1 MRFSHFIKYN
11 AVPEWESHY
20 MDYNGL
26 KDLIYTLQTDNINL
40 NNNDLNGSNTLSSSS
55 NNNNNNNEKANT
67 SGKLSKLKNK
77 FFSNQNSKKPNSD
90 NNNNNSNHSS
100 TTRAGNNYVIAD
112 DEESQFDIE
121 KKTYRNSDKLDVE
134 NDNGPNVGI
143 VSEADNEQVLEKTF
157 ELEDFN
163 PHDSSNDLT
172 LHHPSTTNKQAKKN
186 KRLNPLQKYK
196 FWDSNS
202 DNNDNNTLYSSS
214 TTTTAAAA
222 ALTKDF
228 NTYDTFVDEL
238 TLEKLKV
245 DDFYKRT
252 ELKFYNKF
260 DNLVHDLEKQN
271 ILSSSQQTTAQS
283 LDNVELSSITP
294 SKGNDNNHNNSGFS
308 NVFADNNQIT
318 EEEEEEEEDEDD
330 ILDNDEFTDIPENTA
345 LLHYSQFNVEKQKQS
360 ILKQSI
366 VNLYIDLSQLKSF
379 IELNKMGFSKITKK
393 ADKVLKLN
401 IKAELIQTGKFYKDT
416 YIFQKDTFTT
426 LSEKI
431 SELITF
437 YSIITNQTSDVLE
450 AKEELKS
457 ALHDHIVWE
466 RSNTWKDMLGLIS
479 HEAPL
484 VSDLQKDDEN
494 ISLTG
499 KLQLEYFTFP
509 LPYSINLKFTT
520 IENVLIPKLFFTW
533 KAFKIAFIITV
544 TGILLGIKTFNDP
557 AQHRCMA
564 LVECVAFLW
573 ASEALPLHITAFL
586 VPLLVVLFRV
596 LKNSETGEVLTAAK
610 ASSTVLSSMWT
621 STVII
626 LLAGFT
632 LGEVL
637 SQYNI
642 AKVVAS
648 WLLAAAGT
656 KPRNVLLIAMAVV
669 FFLSMWI
676 SNVAAPVLTYSL
688 LKQVLDTLEADQPF
702 GKALV
707 LGVAIA
713 ANIGGMSS
721 PISSPQNIISMQY
734 LKPFNIGWGQFFA
747 VALPTGIIA
756 TLICWLLLI
765 STFKINKTKV
775 ERFVPIRTRF
785 TLKQWFIIVITVGT
799 ILLWCVES
807 QIESAFGSSGIIAI
821 LPICI
826 FFGSGLLTTR
836 DFNSLPWSIVILA
849 MGGTALGTA
858 VSSSGLLATIAR
870 ALQRRIESDT
880 PMAVLCIFGALML
893 VVGTFVSHTVSAII
907 IIPLVQEVGDKLANP
922 KAAPTLV
929 FGCAL
934 LASAG
939 MGLASSGF
947 PNVTAISML
956 DKKGN
961 RYLDMGTFM
970 SRGVPCSLV
979 VYVCVITIG
988 YGIIISVVHTGQ

>member
-11 AVPEWESHY
+11 AVPEWQSHY

-26 KDLIYTLQTDNINL
+26 KDLIYTLQTDNIK
-40 NNNDLNGSNTLSSSS
+40 LNGDDLTESNNTNISH
-55 NNNNNNNEKANT
+55 NNNNNNNN
-67 SGKLSKLKNK
+67 GRFSKFKNK
-77 FFSNQNSKKPNSD
+77 FFSYQNSKKSSNTG
-90 NNNNNSNHSS
+90 NNNNN
-100 TTRAGNNYVIAD
+100 NNTNITVID
-112 DEESQFDIE
+112 EDEDEESQFDIE
-121 KKTYRNSDKLDVE
+121 KKNNHSI
-134 NDNGPNVGI
+134 GI
-143 VSEADNEQVLEKTF
+143 IAEGDNEHVLEKTF

-163 PHDSSNDLT
+163 AHASSNDLS
-172 LHHPSTTNKQAKKN
+172 HHQHSTTSTTDIKQSKKHKN
-186 KRLNPLQKYK
+186 HNLLQKYK

-202 DNNDNNTLYSSS
+202 DNDNNNTLYSTSTSS
-214 TTTTAAAA
+214 
-222 ALTKDF
+222 KEF
-228 NTYDTFVDEL
+228 SPYDSFVDEL

-245 DDFYKRT
+245 DDFYKRI
-252 ELKFYNKF
+252 ESKFYNKF
-260 DNLVHDLEKQN
+260 DNLVHDLEKQKV
-271 ILSSSQQTTAQS
+271 IPSSSSSFANPQPLNNLES
-283 LDNVELSSITP
+283 SSSIIP
-294 SKGNDNNHNNSGFS
+294 SKDKNISNHSDI
-308 NVFADNNQIT
+308 FADDNQV
-318 EEEEEEEEDEDD
+318 EGEDDEDDEDD
-330 ILDNDEFTDIPENTA
+330 ILEADEFTDTLENTA

-431 SELITF
+431 NELITF
-437 YSIITNQTSDVLE
+437 YSIITDQTSDLLE

-479 HEAPL
+479 HDTPL

-499 KLQLEYFTFP
+499 KLELEYFKWP
-509 LPYSINLKFTT
+509 LPHPINLKFTK
-520 IENVLIPKLFFTW
+520 IENIMIPKLFFTW
-533 KAFKIAFIITV
+533 KAFKIAFIIVV
-544 TGILLGIKTFNDP
+544 TGVLLGVKTFNDP

-564 LVECVAFLW
+564 LVECVAFSW

-596 LKNSETGEVLTAAK
+596 LKDSETGEILKAAK
-610 ASSTVLSSMWT
+610 ASSTILSSMWS
-621 STVII
+621 STIII

-642 AKVVAS
+642 AKVIAS

-656 KPRNVLLIAMAVV
+656 RPRNVLLIAMAVV

-688 LKQVLDTLEADQPF
+688 LKPVLDPLEADQPF

-734 LKPFNIGWGQFFA
+734 LKPYNIGWGQFFV

-756 TLICWLLLI
+756 MLICWLLLI
-765 STFKINKTKV
+765 TTFKINKTKV
-775 ERFVPIRTRF
+775 EKFVPIRTRF
-785 TLKQWFIIVITVGT
+785 TLKQWFIVAVTVGT

-807 QIESAFGSSGIIAI
+807 KIESAFGSSGIIAV

-826 FFGSGLLTTR
+826 FFGAGLLTTK
-836 DFNSLPWSIVILA
+836 DFNSFPWSIVILA
-849 MGGTALGTA
+849 MGGTALGNA
-858 VSSSGLLATIAR
+858 VSSSGLLATIAK
-870 ALQRRIESDT
+870 ALQRKIENDT

-907 IIPLVQEVGDKLANP
+907 IIPLVQEVGDKLANA

-988 YGIIISVVHTGQ
+988 YGIIISVVHTTS

>member
-40 NNNDLNGSNTLSSSS
+40 NSNNLNEQNASSSPNNLNNKSVDKIFDTNGKFSKIKNKFFPNQNSKRPNSDNS
-55 NNNNNNNEKANT
+55 NNNNNTASTVNRVE
-67 SGKLSKLKNK
+67 SKY
-77 FFSNQNSKKPNSD
+77 S
-90 NNNNNSNHSS
+90 
-100 TTRAGNNYVIAD
+100 IAD
-112 DEESQFDIE
+112 DEESQFNVE
-121 KKTYRNSDKLDVE
+121 KKTYRNSDKLDIE
-134 NDNGPNVGI
+134 NLNNHGVT
-143 VSEADNEQVLEKTF
+143 VLSEGDNEQVLEKTF

-163 PHDSSNDLT
+163 PHESSNDLT
-172 LHHPSTTNKQAKKN
+172 HHNPLTSNKQAKKN

-196 FWDSNS
+196 FWDSGS
-202 DNNDNNTLYSSS
+202 DNDNNTLYSTTTS
-214 TTTTAAAA
+214 TT
-222 ALTKDF
+222 LTKDF
-228 NTYDTFVDEL
+228 NPYDTFVDEL

-252 ELKFYNKF
+252 ELKFYDKF
-260 DNLVHDLEKQN
+260 NNLVHDLEKQK
-271 ILSSSQQTTAQS
+271 ILSSSQLTTQS
-283 LDNVELSSITP
+283 LTNTELSSAIP
-294 SKGNDNNHNNSGFS
+294 SKNNNNNVNNVNNTNSSVSS
-308 NVFADNNQIT
+308 NVFADSNQVT
-318 EEEEEEEEDEDD
+318 EEEDEEDEDD
-330 ILDNDEFTDIPENTA
+330 ILDNDEFTDTPENTA

-416 YIFQKDTFTT
+416 YIFQKDTFTI

-437 YSIITNQTSDVLE
+437 YSIITDQTSDVLE

-509 LPYSINLKFTT
+509 LPHPINLKFTT
-520 IENVLIPKLFFTW
+520 IENITIPKLFFTW
-533 KAFKIAFIITV
+533 KAFKIAFIIAV
-544 TGILLGIKTFNDP
+544 TGVLLGVKTFNDP

-596 LKNSETGEVLTAAK
+596 LKNSDTGEVLTAAR
-610 ASSTVLSSMWT
+610 ASSTVLSSMWS

-642 AKVVAS
+642 AKVIAS

-656 KPRNVLLIAMAVV
+656 KPRNVLLIAMGVV

-688 LKQVLDTLEADQPF
+688 LKQVLDSLEADQPF

-765 STFKINKTKV
+765 SSFKINKTKV
-775 ERFVPIRTRF
+775 ERFIPIKTRF
-785 TLKQWFIIVITVGT
+785 TLKQWFIIVVTVAT
-799 ILLWCVES
+799 ILLWCVEA
-807 QIESAFGSSGIIAI
+807 QIESAFGSSGIIAV

-826 FFGSGLLTTR
+826 FFGSGLLTTK

-870 ALQRRIESDT
+870 ALQRRIENDT

-929 FGCAL
+929 FGCTL

-970 SRGVPCSLV
+970 SRGVPCSLI

-988 YGIIISVVHTGQ
+988 YGIIVSVVHTAP